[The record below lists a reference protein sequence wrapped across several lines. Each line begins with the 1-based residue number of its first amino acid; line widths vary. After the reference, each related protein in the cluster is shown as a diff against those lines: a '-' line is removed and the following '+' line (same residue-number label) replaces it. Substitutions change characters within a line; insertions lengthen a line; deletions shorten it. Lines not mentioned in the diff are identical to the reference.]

1 MRESADAISEED
13 GPGDGVA
20 FRLGSCVVNLV
31 SYQAGEETLTEQ
43 EASILRV
50 LLEAGGKPVSR
61 MQLYR
66 EVWGYRV
73 EPRGRAL
80 DFAIRRLRAKVGD
93 DTRAPRHLLTVRGVG
108 FRLDGAEHLKPE
120 EPASGVGSPEAPMPS
135 LQAAPLRKLRPAEA
149 FVGRQAELAE
159 LAELLEQGERV
170 ITLIGPGGV
179 GKSRL
184 AVELL
189 HRLEKKVVVAELGE
203 LEPDSDPLPTLGAA
217 FGLQVDNPSM
227 RDVCRAAVWC
237 GVDILLLDRCEHLE
251 TTLLLVLDELLA
263 RTKMVVLVTSRHRLD
278 HWMESLFDIPPLS
291 VDEGAELLVRRV
303 RALRRG
309 SRLQPTDPVV
319 RRIVERLDGLPLA
332 IELTAGR
339 LRASS
344 PQQVERRLKENL
356 SSLDGSGRD
365 SLGATIAW
373 SWGLLP
379 APHRQALSALHL
391 LGSVIHPEHAEA
403 VLSSM
408 GDAVGLLEG
417 LVDRSWLQPS
427 SDEPFRY
434 RLLAPNLEW
443 LRAHAP
449 PPDPRMVDAL
459 IEQCEAHTRGL
470 NLTVLGYA
478 AVTRVGE
485 LALDQ
490 AHPRTGA
497 LLSTSVRAANS
508 EPELERSLALVD
520 RYHAAQEAVDGQVEL
535 ALLWSLLRFG
545 HVARAEQRLKVFLEK
560 GRCSPRQ
567 IVECLWM
574 RARIA
579 KNRGQIEAAAAHAT
593 EGLHAATEL
602 GNAALQACIS
612 SLLIEIWTQEGNLT
626 RALDAGRRTLLL
638 CGQLGR
644 MGEGVRRTRELAI
657 SATGRLAP
665 LYLMD
670 GDVEMARTAM
680 AGQLDLHRSRGL
692 LVRLFNA
699 LINIALLEVMV
710 GELDRAEAHL
720 AEAHALEPLPVGGF
734 SRVQALVVRSKL
746 LTSRE
751 LRSQA
756 RSVALEAVELAS
768 ADQTDARVMALMELG
783 WLDLLDRRL
792 SSSAS
797 QECLARCREG
807 GLRLM
812 GCQAAGMEAWFAARR
827 QEPAEAVCALALEAE
842 ERAGFDG
849 LADEQVVALAGAAVG
864 FAAAGYAE
872 ASARALAQAESKA
885 AALSHL
891 TILAGVLPLAR
902 QELAR
907 LPAGA

>member
-1 MRESADAISEED
+1 MKESVV
-13 GPGDGVA
+13 GPSTDEAPGAGAA
-20 FRLGSCVVNLV
+20 FRLGSCVVNPV

-108 FRLDGAEHLKPE
+108 FRLDGAEPLTPG
-120 EPASGVGSPEAPMPS
+120 EPASGGVPSEAPMPT
-135 LQAAPLRKLRPAEA
+135 LQAAPLRGQRPADA
-149 FVGRQAELAE
+149 FVGRQTELAE
-159 LAELLEQGERV
+159 LAYLLEIDVRV
-170 ITLIGPGGV
+170 LTLIGPGGV

-184 AVELL
+184 AVEVL
-189 HRLEKKVVVAELGE
+189 HRLKRKVVVAELGE
-203 LEPDSDPLPTLGAA
+203 LEPDSDPLPALGAA
-217 FGLQVDNPSM
+217 FGLQVADPSM

-237 GVDILLLDRCEHLE
+237 GADVLLLDRCEHLE
-251 TTLLLVLDELLA
+251 ASLAPVVDALLEH
-263 RTKMVVLVTSRHRLD
+263 TKMAMIVTSRHRLD
-278 HWMESLFDIPPLS
+278 LRLEHLFDIPPLS
-291 VDEGAELLVRRV
+291 VDEGAELLVSRV

-391 LGSVIHPEHAEA
+391 LGSVIHPEHAET

-434 RLLAPNLEW
+434 RLLAPNIEW
-443 LRAHAP
+443 LRAQAP
-449 PPDPRMVDAL
+449 PPDPRVMDAL
-459 IEQCEAHTRGL
+459 IGHCEAHTRGL
-470 NLTVLGYA
+470 NLTVVGYA
-478 AVTRVGE
+478 TVTRVAE
-485 LALDQ
+485 LALEQ

-497 LLSTSVRAANS
+497 LLSTSVRAASS
-508 EPELERSLALVD
+508 EPELSRSLALVD
-520 RYHAAQEAVDGQVEL
+520 RYHADQGQVDGQVEL

-545 HVARAEQRLKVFLEK
+545 HVARAEQRLKVFLDH
-560 GRCSPRQ
+560 GRCTPRQ

-574 RARIA
+574 RARMA

-612 SLLIEIWTQEGNLT
+612 SLLIEIWTQDGNLT
-626 RALDAGRRTLLL
+626 RALEAGRRTLLL

-644 MGEGVRRTRELAI
+644 TGEGVRRARELAI

-670 GDVEMARTAM
+670 GDVETARTAM
-680 AGQLDLHRSRGL
+680 IGQLDLHRSRGL

-720 AEAHALEPLPVGGF
+720 AEAHSLEPLPVGGF
-734 SRVQALVVRSKL
+734 ARVQALVVRSKL
-746 LTSRE
+746 LASRE
-751 LRSQA
+751 LLSQA
-756 RSVALEAVELAS
+756 RSVALDAVELATTE
-768 ADQTDARVMALMELG
+768 QTDARVMALMEMG
-783 WLDLLDRRL
+783 WIDLLDGRV

-827 QEPAEAVCALALEAE
+827 QEPAEVVCALALEAE

-864 FAAAGYAE
+864 FAAAGDAE

-891 TILAGVLPLAR
+891 TILAGVLPRAR

-907 LPAGA
+907 LPSLA